1 MNSNYERVS
10 WQREYEGSDYASRRG
25 PKTPRDQAPT
35 RWLYL
40 SRTRPLVVKAAQSGL
55 RAGFMSIPALKSPMS
70 VAEMTEI
77 AAEEAGHE
85 FAIEDKSQG

>member
-1 MNSNYERVS
+1 
-10 WQREYEGSDYASRRG
+10 
-25 PKTPRDQAPT
+25 
-35 RWLYL
+35 
-40 SRTRPLVVKAAQSGL
+40 
-55 RAGFMSIPALKSPMS
+55 MSIPALKSPMS